1 MSRAAWLNRGS
12 KDGRGEGL
20 MESRTWALMA
30 GLPTACAQICTKAGI
45 LNVPEWYAA
54 GEVYAKSEGAVPTSE

>member
-1 MSRAAWLNRGS
+1 
-12 KDGRGEGL
+12 